1 MKMDIYLQ
9 KTSNVFAQNKLL
21 KLVVLVIGIVTV
33 YNSFLLKKALN
44 THRTILV
51 PPVITERLEVQADD
65 ASDAYIKHFSQY
77 AIELALIYS
86 PGNAKRR
93 FEELLTLYAPDSY
106 PGAKEVFYYLI
117 EKIKIAQVSNV
128 FYINHIEL
136 DRVNKKVGIH
146 GIRRRYIRDVMK
158 EKTTTY
164 ELTYEIK
171 NGRFMIIS
179 IFELDKDKR
188 SKLDETS

>member
-1 MKMDIYLQ
+1 MDIYLQ

-21 KLVVLVIGIVTV
+21 KLIVIVIGIVTV
-33 YNSFLLKKALN
+33 YNTFQLKKALN
-44 THRTILV
+44 THRTVLV
-51 PPVITERLEVQADD
+51 PPVITERLEVQGDT
-65 ASDAYIKHFSQY
+65 ASDEYIKHFSQY

-106 PGAKEVFYYLI
+106 PGAKEVFYDLI
-117 EKIKIAQVSNV
+117 DKVKMAQVSNI

-136 DRVNKKVGIH
+136 DRVNKKVEIH

-164 ELTYEIK
+164 ELKYDIQ
-171 NGRFMIIS
+171 NGRFMIVS
-179 IFELDKDKR
+179 IFELDRDKKR
-188 SKLDETS
+188 STLDETS